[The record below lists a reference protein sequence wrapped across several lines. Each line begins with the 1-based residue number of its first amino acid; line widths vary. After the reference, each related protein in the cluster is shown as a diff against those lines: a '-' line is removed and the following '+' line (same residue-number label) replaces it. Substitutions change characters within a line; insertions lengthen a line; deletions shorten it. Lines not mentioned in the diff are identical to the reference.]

1 MPSYKLD
8 DRHSIS
14 DKGTDFSSSY
24 TENDCGD
31 HFVPY
36 ISHLKIGWP
45 KGKADHPLLLHHGFD
60 LPASNHIATISKE
73 LRYVVL

>member
-1 MPSYKLD
+1 MTSYKLD
-8 DRHSIS
+8 DLHSIS

-24 TENDCGD
+24 TEYDCGD

-36 ISHLKIGWP
+36 ISRLRKGWP

-60 LPASNHIATISKE
+60 LPA
-73 LRYVVL
+73 

>member
-1 MPSYKLD
+1 MTSYKLD

-14 DKGTDFSSSY
+14 DNGMDFSSSY

-31 HFVPY
+31 LFVPY
-36 ISHLKIGWP
+36 ISHLTIGWP
-45 KGKADHPLLLHHGFD
+45 KGKTDHPLLLHHGFD

-73 LRYVVL
+73 LR